1 VLKKFGWIVTI
12 LLLFVPGA
20 LGLYNAFNEIPGAA
34 SSLQLSVN
42 IAQLIYGATGIAA
55 AVGLALRKRWSVRA
69 TIASCV
75 AMTYTGSVASF
86 AYSDPGFKEGGTI
99 TGTLSAFLSLALV
112 SALMIWIAHTVTREQ
127 APAPTS
133 R

>member
-1 VLKKFGWIVTI
+1 MLKKLGWVVTI
-12 LLLFVPGA
+12 LLLFAGGA
-20 LGLYNAFNEIPGAA
+20 LGLYNAFQEIASAA
-34 SSLQLSVN
+34 SGLQLSVN

-55 AVGLALRKRWSVRA
+55 AVGLAMRKRWSVRA

-86 AYSDPGFKEGGTI
+86 AYSDPGFKQGATI
-99 TGTLSAFLSLALV
+99 TGVVSAFLSLVLV
-112 SALMIWIAHTVTREQ
+112 SALMIWVARIVTREQ

>member
-1 VLKKFGWIVTI
+1 MLKKLGWVVTI
-12 LLLFVPGA
+12 LLLFVGGA
-20 LGLYNAFNEIPGAA
+20 LGLYNAFQEIASAA
-34 SSLQLSVN
+34 SGLQLSVN

-55 AVGLALRKRWSVRA
+55 AVGLAMRKRWSVRA
-69 TIASCV
+69 TITSCV

-86 AYSDPGFKEGGTI
+86 AYSDPGFTQGGTI
-99 TGTLSAFLSLALV
+99 TGVVSAFLSLVLV
-112 SALMIWIAHTVTREQ
+112 SALMIWVARIVTREQ

>member
-1 VLKKFGWIVTI
+1 VLKKFGWVVTI
-12 LLLFVPGA
+12 LLLFAGGA
-20 LGLYNAFNEIPGAA
+20 LGLYNAFAEISGAA

-42 IAQLIYGATGIAA
+42 IAQLIYGAAGVAA
-55 AVGLALRKRWSVRA
+55 AVGLAMRKRWSVRA
-69 TIASCV
+69 AIVSCV

-99 TGTLSAFLSLALV
+99 AGTVSAFLSLVLV
-112 SALMIWIAHTVTREQ
+112 SALMIWVAHAVTREQ
-127 APAPTS
+127 APVATS